1 MNHYPSWTSLTS
13 LQISINLNNW
23 GTEQKV
29 KLSDHHFTSFQ
40 FYGGWKAT
48 FSLTAKDPRKLVI
61 AYISFLGWPIQTSLI
76 WSKTVPKKT
85 CYKTWQEKLK
95 EAEQDEAILTFRR
108 YAIRLVSKVSSSVN
122 SQRKGPKKSGER
134 EGKIALKA
142 LKKEL
147 QKSHRRKAVRTEEA
161 RARRRR
167 SRKSETHL
175 FRRTS
180 QRIEVTIKENF
191 KRKRNLSDQLNNKD
205 DENYSYPA
213 RETNNFEEEEQ
224 ARMHRRSNKAR
235 LPEHKTT
242 QHAPEKAYTHTS
254 TEGQDEWT
262 FLETE
267 SQDQNLSAFFNQFC
281 DIAKVA
287 IIHMKIYSNS
297 AIAKMWKWN

>member
-108 YAIRLVSKVSSSVN
+108 YVIRLVCKVSSSVN
-122 SQRKGPKKSGER
+122 SQRKWPKKAGEKIR
-134 EGKIALKA
+134 KDRFNWRKSYKNNTAGKPWE
-142 LKKEL
+142 LKKQEQEDGEVGNVKRICSEEL
-147 QKSHRRKAVRTEEA
+147 VKELRL
-161 RARRRR
+161 R
-167 SRKSETHL
+167 SK
-175 FRRTS
+175 
-180 QRIEVTIKENF
+180 
-191 KRKRNLSDQLNNKD
+191 
-205 DENYSYPA
+205 
-213 RETNNFEEEEQ
+213 
-224 ARMHRRSNKAR
+224 
-235 LPEHKTT
+235 
-242 QHAPEKAYTHTS
+242 
-254 TEGQDEWT
+254 
-262 FLETE
+262 
-267 SQDQNLSAFFNQFC
+267 
-281 DIAKVA
+281 
-287 IIHMKIYSNS
+287 KISRGNG
-297 AIAKMWKWN
+297 I